1 MQTLE
6 ATNGSKVKQSLKR
19 LTDLCWV
26 LFVLLNL
33 GEGIKLYSRNLD
45 ILMSNIMNLTISN
58 RNAICKRQQ
67 EGCSLELLLPKRRTW
82 GKKTLLVLHLTLGI
96 YFGRTFQQRMSL
108 TLLTTLTSELQ
119 RIVCSRNYGRH
130 CMIQFFRLYL
140 EYIIDVQC
148 VNF

>member
-1 MQTLE
+1 MLSVICVAEFRRGYKALFQKSRHTDEQYYEFDYL
-6 ATNGSKVKQSLKR
+6 KQKCNLQETAGR
-19 LTDLCWV
+19 LQPRVTIAEKE
-26 LFVLLNL
+26 NL
-33 GEGIKLYSRNLD
+33 
-45 ILMSNIMNLTISN
+45 
-58 RNAICKRQQ
+58 
-67 EGCSLELLLPKRRTW
+67 
-82 GKKTLLVLHLTLGI
+82 GKKTLLVLHLTLGR

-148 VNF
+148 VNFQFDFVLNSL